1 MFPYTSI
8 FPEALIFAL
17 YIFICLTLLR
27 PRTSHRIRAAACGI
41 TVLCS
46 CAALAAISVTSGV
59 LTAMTLPALF
69 AYLPFSVCV
78 YICSA
83 GGLFESAAACS
94 VGVLCSL
101 IVKTVKKLLTDFI
114 NNDLVMVSLIALLCA
129 VCGFVVYKFLR
140 KAFGAVSLSG
150 NRTLV
155 IVPIST
161 VFLAMFYN
169 LNSTYNKAALVTL
182 ILAVSL
188 FATASRLFSYS
199 AEIAGVCE
207 KEKRLAESLEMQ
219 RRNFEQISQSVDA
232 GRIYRHDMRH
242 HLRVISCM
250 AQQNNSTEITE
261 YIDKLNES
269 AEFGAAQTVCQNP
282 AVNAVLW
289 EYINRAGKTG
299 CRMEYNILIPKE
311 LPFDLPDVCVIISNA
326 LENALKA
333 CAKCPESGRYINIFA
348 DLSDDR
354 KLKVIVKNSCAESP
368 KLDEEGL
375 PIIAE
380 KNDGHGLG
388 LRGVKKTVE
397 KYNGFVRC
405 ACENGEFV
413 FCAEIFREPGAV
425 NHAGSGKRGHV
436 GNKAL
441 PAVIAAVSCAIVIP
455 NISPVTAKAVSDVF
469 SINVRTINFGFG
481 DNVFSADFPQFTGD
495 GAEELNRT
503 VEGYI
508 DEAKMIFHTYVLQKY
523 EGYVAEDGG
532 YVVYEDG
539 DRYLSV
545 RFYATLN
552 VGGSMDFSRC
562 ITIDKKTRKQV
573 ALADLFDE
581 DRDYISEISAEV
593 LRQMELRVKEGHHYF
608 IPGGIWPDKECF
620 KSITPEQQFYIA
632 PDGRLVIV
640 FDEYTVAPGSE
651 GAPEFFMPTSVYGE
665 RSGGSD
671 K

>member
-1 MFPYTSI
+1 MFSYNLIIS
-8 FPEALIFAL
+8 EALIFAM
-17 YIFICLTLLR
+17 YIFICLTLLK
-27 PRTSHRIRAAACGI
+27 PRGTYKTRALACGV

-46 CAALAAISVTSGV
+46 CAAAAVISVLNGV

-78 YICSA
+78 YIFSEE
-83 GGLFESAAACS
+83 GLFETAAACS

-101 IVKTVKKLLTDFI
+101 IVKTVKKLLTNFI
-114 NNDLVMVSLIALLCA
+114 GNDIALVILTALLCA
-129 VCGFVVYKFLR
+129 ACAFVVHKSLR
-140 KAFGAVSLSG
+140 KTFSAVSLSG

-169 LNSTYNKAALVTL
+169 LNTTNSTAVSVVTL

-188 FATASRLFSYS
+188 FATASRLFAYS
-199 AEIAGVCE
+199 EKIAGACE
-207 KEKRLAESLEMQ
+207 NEKRLAESLEMQ
-219 RRNFEQISQSVDA
+219 RKNFEQISQSVDA

-242 HLRVISCM
+242 HLRVISGM

-289 EYINRAGKTG
+289 EYINRAEKLGCKT
-299 CRMEYNILIPKE
+299 EYNILIPKE
-311 LPFDLPDVCVIISNA
+311 LPFDIPDVCVIISNA
-326 LENALKA
+326 LDNALKA
-333 CAKCPESGRYINIFA
+333 CVQCSDERYINISA

-354 KLKVIVKNSCAESP
+354 KLKVIVRNSCDGAV
-368 KLDEEGL
+368 KLGEDGL
-375 PIIAE
+375 PVITE
-380 KNDGHGLG
+380 KNDSHGLG

-397 KYNGFVRC
+397 KYNGFVNC

-413 FCAEIFREPGAV
+413 FCAEIFRDPEGA
-425 NHAGSGKRGHV
+425 NAGGGGSKRSRAGS
-436 GNKAL
+436 KAL
-441 PAVIAAVSCAIVIP
+441 PAVIAAVACAVVIP
-455 NISPVTAKAVSDVF
+455 AISPVTAQAFSDVF
-469 SINVRTINFGFG
+469 SVKVRTLDFSFGG
-481 DNVFSADFPQFTGD
+481 TELNMEFPQFTGE
-495 GAEELNRT
+495 GADQINQT
-503 VEGYI
+503 VDGYI
-508 DEAKMIFHTYVLQKY
+508 DEAKKLFRTYVLQKY
-523 EGYVAEDGG
+523 EGYVAEEGG

-552 VGGSMDFSRC
+552 VGGSMDYSRC
-562 ITIDKKTRKQV
+562 ITIDKKTRKEI

-581 DRDYISEISAEV
+581 ERDYISEISAEV
-593 LRQMELRVKEGHHYF
+593 TRQMELRTEEGHKYF
-608 IPGGIWPDKECF
+608 IPGGIWTDEECF
-620 KSITPEQQFYIA
+620 KTITPDQQFYIA

-651 GAPEFFMPTSVYGE
+651 GAPEFIMPLSVYGE
-665 RSGGSD
+665 
-671 K
+671 